1 MDIHPFQANAFTR
14 IINDV
19 QDDLKDLSDAR
30 DAARWDDDV
39 DVPAPDPDLD
49 TLVTAVN
56 TLAGALDDL
65 VNGRFDDGSDY

>member
-30 DAARWDDDV
+30 DAARYDDDGPALDSDV
-39 DVPAPDPDLD
+39 DVLISAVSDMAKVLD
-49 TLVTAVN
+49 K
-56 TLAGALDDL
+56 L
-65 VNGRFDDGSDY
+65 VNDRYDNGSDY

>member
-30 DAARWDDDV
+30 DASRFDDDA
-39 DVPAPDPDLD
+39 PALDPDVD
-49 TLVTAVN
+49 TLISAVSDM
-56 TLAGALDDL
+56 AGVLDKL
-65 VNGRFDDGSDY
+65 VNDRYDDGSDC